1 MSLHTWSDTEKKI
14 ARRIY
19 DQALAAE
26 TAHTLAEFKAKAAA
40 LTRVEDMWE
49 LELYLRDRRRDI
61 DNKYDYRYSQLL
73 QVFRRLVYDGWL
85 RASDLEGLR
94 QEKIDA
100 ILPRSDE

>member
-14 ARRIY
+14 ARRIH

-26 TAHTLAEFKAKAAA
+26 LAHTLAEFKAKAAA

-49 LELYLRDRRRDI
+49 LERYLRDRRRDI
-61 DNKYDYRYSQLL
+61 DGKYDFRYSMLL
-73 QVFRRLVYDGWL
+73 QVFRRLVADGWL
-85 RASDLEGLR
+85 RESDLQGLR

-100 ILPRSDE
+100 IVVRFDD

>member
-26 TAHTLAEFKAKAAA
+26 LAHTLAEFKSKAAA
-40 LTRVEDMWE
+40 LTRVEEMWE
-49 LELYLRDRRRDI
+49 LERYLRDRRRDI
-61 DNKYDYRYSQLL
+61 DNKYDFRYSQLL
-73 QVFRRLVYDGWL
+73 HVFRWLVNDGWL
-85 RASDLEGLR
+85 RASDLQGLR

-100 ILPRSDE
+100 ILVRFDD